1 MLGDDLATRGSH
13 FTFQMLEKE
22 STLPS
27 KLIMHGDVR
36 SYPILRFPI
45 VLNLASYTQ
54 APLEC

>member
-1 MLGDDLATRGSH
+1 
-13 FTFQMLEKE
+13 MLEKE